1 MYNKST
7 INIKFLKKSY
17 ENPINYSLSFNQTS
31 QKLVLFCII
40 YLRDVLDIT
49 FSTTRIIKNI
59 PNPGSPGTT
68 LFLILYRRQVVE
80 EVTECT
86 LD

>member
-7 INIKFLKKSY
+7 INIKSLKKSY
-17 ENPINYSLSFNQTS
+17 ENPINYSLSFNQKS
-31 QKLVLFCII
+31 QELVLFCII

-49 FSTTRIIKNI
+49 FSTRIIKNI
-59 PNPGSPGTT
+59 PYPGTT